1 MTLFFAADRPL
12 VRAGV
17 HSTRYL
23 RVRIIAPEAPRHRER
38 LPLDVALVIDKSGS
52 MGGGKLDL
60 AKLAARRA
68 VELLGPRDHVAL
80 VAYDTEVE
88 LLAGGALLDQDQK
101 RRLHTA
107 IDRLHTGSSTN
118 LSGGWLMGCEEVG
131 RANRD
136 GTVARTLLLSDGLA
150 NHGITDLGALK
161 AHAGELRARG
171 VATSTFGIGADFDER
186 LMEGM
191 ARAGGGNFYYLQRA
205 EQIPDFLM
213 SELGEALEVV
223 ARGATLTVEV
233 DPGVMVH
240 SLDDRRTIRNGR
252 MVEIALDDLVSNQH
266 LELVLR
272 ATFPR
277 GALGSSVGLTLGLT
291 DRDGVLQVRPERVEW
306 AYADH
311 AANDAQERDS
321 DVDVSVAQ
329 RYAARAREEAAELNR
344 AGDLEK
350 ARGVLLA
357 TARRIREYAGHDPR
371 LHDIVQELQQ
381 AAVRHRERFDAM
393 SLKME
398 RAGAYNVRE
407 AKDMLGRKMRRP

>member
-1 MTLFFAADRPL
+1 MTLHISTDRRL

-23 RVRIIAPEAPRHRER
+23 RVRIAAPEAPRHRER

-52 MGGGKLDL
+52 MGAGKLEL
-60 AKLAARRA
+60 AKMAARRA
-68 VELLGPRDHVAL
+68 VELLEPRDYVAL
-80 VAYDTEVE
+80 VAYDTNVE
-88 LLAGGALLDQDQK
+88 LLAGGALLDSTHK
-101 RRLHTA
+101 RQLLSA
-107 IDRLHTGSSTN
+107 IDYLHPGSSTN
-118 LSGGWLMGCEEVG
+118 LSGGWLLGCEEVG
-131 RANRD
+131 RANRPD
-136 GTVARTLLLSDGLA
+136 TVARTLLLSDGLA
-150 NHGITDLGALK
+150 NAGITDVNALK
-161 AHAGELRARG
+161 THAGELRARG

-191 ARAGGGNFYYLQRA
+191 ARSGGGNFYYLQHA
-205 EQIPDFLM
+205 GQIPEFLM

-223 ARGATLTVEV
+223 ARGAVLTVDV
-233 DPGVMVH
+233 DPGVMIH
-240 SLDDRRTIRNGR
+240 SLDDRRTDRNGR
-252 MVEIALDDLVSNQH
+252 SVEIALDDLVSNQE

-272 ATFPR
+272 VTFPR
-277 GALGSSVGLTLGLT
+277 GTLGASSGVTLGLT

-306 AYADH
+306 EYADH
-311 AANDAQERDS
+311 AANDTQRRET

-344 AGDLEK
+344 AGDLER
-350 ARGVLLA
+350 ARRVLQT
-357 TARRIREYAGHDPR
+357 TAQRIREYAGHNP
-371 LHDIVQELQQ
+371 LLLELVQELERTE
-381 AAVRHRERFDAM
+381 VRHRDRFDAV